1 MMIGCLM
8 ALLAALALV
17 VARALIGPSAFD
29 RVLAANSIGTIV
41 ILVIAVYSFVSDR
54 ALFIDVALT
63 YGLLNLIGTVALLK
77 YIRHGD
83 LGFSEKTR
91 EKAPAADERA

>member
-1 MMIGCLM
+1 MMIGCLL
-8 ALLAALALV
+8 ALLVGLALV
-17 VARALIGPSAFD
+17 VVRALKGPSAFD

-41 ILVIAVYSFVSDR
+41 ILIITVYSFVSGR

-83 LGFSEKTR
+83 LGHSE
-91 EKAPAADERA
+91 EAPSASAEERA

>member
-1 MMIGCLM
+1 MMIGCLL
-8 ALLAALALV
+8 ALLTALALV
-17 VARALIGPSAFD
+17 VLRALKGPTAFD

-41 ILVIAVYSFVSDR
+41 ILIITVYSFVSGR

-77 YIRHGD
+77 FIRHGD
-83 LGFSEKTR
+83 LGHSEETA
-91 EKAPAADERA
+91 ETGKAAGRRA

>member
-1 MMIGCLM
+1 MMIGCLL
-8 ALLAALALV
+8 ALLVALALV
-17 VARALIGPSAFD
+17 VVRALKGPTAFD

-41 ILVIAVYSFVSDR
+41 ILIITVYSFVSGR

-77 YIRHGD
+77 FIRHGD
-83 LGFSEKTR
+83 LGHSEETGASSK
-91 EKAPAADERA
+91 PAERSL